1 MTTVAAPRQRAAA
14 PVGAYAGSQPAPQEG
29 RATLPVI
36 AAFAAGVFML
46 LTYSQGWEMPLTGEN
61 ADASQS
67 VLLRTAYFPAYGAAL
82 LLIAAIPWTTFRAL
96 VRQPFLIAIMV
107 IVAASLLWSTSPD
120 QTMRRIVAN
129 YCTTLSGV
137 VLAARW
143 RWATLAEVMATAF
156 AILAVLCL
164 FVGLFVPSIGKM
176 TELFPGAWRG
186 LWQEKN
192 ALGTNMA
199 FAFVVT
205 AAAAVLNPRR
215 AKLWWALAAL
225 DLLLLLLSTSKT
237 SLVSLILGSGI
248 MVFITL
254 ARRSPASSVASTWAA
269 VVGVGLVASFIVF
282 ASDVFLGLLGKDAT
296 LTGRT
301 KIWAGVIERIHER
314 PITGYGYGAV
324 WDDESNWGPLA
335 KITKTAGFR
344 AHHAHNSWL
353 EQWIDLGIFGLI
365 AWALLFIQTWL
376 TGLIAV
382 YREKGAYL
390 ALPFLVVYSLETL
403 TESVAVTYNDMRW
416 TIFVALTVKL
426 MFPDRELERPSPV
439 G

>member
-1 MTTVAAPRQRAAA
+1 MTTVAAPRAGA
-14 PVGAYAGSQPAPQEG
+14 GAYPQPQAGGQEA
-29 RATLPVI
+29 RATLPV
-36 AAFAAGVFML
+36 ALAFAGGVFML

-67 VLLRTAYFPAYGAAL
+67 VLLRTAYFPAYGVAL
-82 LLIAAIPWTTFRAL
+82 LLTLAIPWTSFRAL
-96 VRQPFLIAIMV
+96 IRQPFLILIMG
-107 IVAASLLWSTSPD
+107 IVAASILWSTSPD
-120 QTMRRIVAN
+120 QTLRRIVAN

-143 RWATLAEVMATAF
+143 RWSRLAEVMATAF
-156 AILAVLCL
+156 LILSAFCL

-192 ALGTNMA
+192 ALGANMA
-199 FAFVVT
+199 FAFVVC
-205 AAAAVLNPRR
+205 AAAAVLNPKRR
-215 AKLWWALAAL
+215 WLWWGAAGLAF
-225 DLLLLLLSTSKT
+225 LLLLLSTSKT
-237 SLVSLILGSGI
+237 SLVSLLLGSGV
-248 MVFITL
+248 MVFIAL
-254 ARRSPASSVASTWAA
+254 ARRSPASSVASTWAG
-269 VVGVGLVASFIVF
+269 VVGIGLVASFIVF
-282 ASDVFLGLLGKDAT
+282 ASDIFLGLLGKDAT

-301 KIWAGVIERIHER
+301 KIWAGVMERIQER

-324 WDDESNWGPLA
+324 WDDEGAWGPLA

-353 EQWIDLGIFGLI
+353 EQWVDLGIFGLG
-365 AWALLFIQTWL
+365 AWALLFLQTWI
-376 TGLIAV
+376 TGLVAI
-382 YREKGAYL
+382 YRERGAYL

-416 TIFVALTVKL
+416 TIFVALAVKL
-426 MFPDRELERPSPV
+426 AFPDREQGKPPPV